1 MTQNPSQR
9 VVRFEQES
17 VEILHKKAVNRFNTL
32 TYGILG
38 EISSM
43 LSKAKLLPI
52 PELQIHNPT
61 FDEVVTQLRLYRAL
75 AERVAEL
82 LHIDKTNELNE
93 LDDYIELADDL
104 AQAIASDHA
113 DALCAAIAAL
123 DEKPYI

>member
-1 MTQNPSQR
+1 MTQNPNQR
-9 VVRFEQES
+9 AGNGAQEHI
-17 VEILHKKAVNRFNTL
+17 EILHKKAVARFNTL

-52 PELQIHNPT
+52 PELQLNDPT
-61 FDEVVTQLRLYRAL
+61 FDRVVSQLRLYRVL
-75 AERVAEL
+75 AETVSEL
-82 LHIDKTNELNE
+82 LKIDKRQELAD
-93 LDDYIELADDL
+93 LDEYIEYADDL
-104 AQAIASDHA
+104 AQAIASDNA